1 MARFRRSSIA
11 RRCGIIWP
19 ASAALWRLVS
29 TPDQTLKRTE
39 LVTRTVAGLAM
50 AGFTLT
56 MLWLGGIAF
65 WLTTVLLGLGVIVEW
80 ANLAKADAATKRLM
94 LFTLSVPLAIMCP
107 LAAGP
112 NFFALGLIFAA
123 AIFTLATTRRP
134 DLAAGMLYTGLPVL
148 ALLLIRKQPDG
159 LMMTI
164 WAMALVWVC
173 DVGAFFVGR
182 AIGGVRLAPMISP
195 NKTWAGFVGGMV
207 AAAAFGAVMHIGWG
221 LPWRLTLATP
231 ALAIVAQAGDLYE
244 SWLKRRAGVK
254 DSGTLLPGHGGL
266 MDRVDGLIPVAPIAA
281 FLVMLP
287 EIEELLMELL
297 RGLWA

>member
-1 MARFRRSSIA
+1 M
-11 RRCGIIWP
+11 
-19 ASAALWRLVS
+19 S